1 VWGGEALLDNTLELA
16 ENKLLLL
23 YVLYEIKLPVSNNQL
38 TQIILENN
46 FINYFTLQQYITEL
60 NSSKFIEYTD
70 KDGKQRL
77 VITEKGV
84 KVLSMFKNRIS
95 VSKIDSIDE
104 YLLNHLPG
112 IKKEIT
118 VNADY
123 TIVKNNNFIVNMTV
137 VENDLLIMDLKINV
151 PSKKHA
157 EDLCKKW
164 KENSSHIYDNIMK
177 SLFDS

>member
-1 VWGGEALLDNTLELA
+1 MLENTLELA

-60 NSSKFIEYTD
+60 YSSKFVNYTD

-77 VITEKGV
+77 LITEKGI

-95 VSKIDSIDE
+95 ASKLASIDE
-104 YLLNHLPG
+104 YLSSHLPN
-112 IKKEIT
+112 IKKEST
-118 VNADY
+118 VTSDY
-123 TIVKNNNFIVNMTV
+123 TIIKNNNYIVNMTV
-137 VENDLLIMDLKINV
+137 EENDLLIMDLKINV

-157 EDLCKKW
+157 EELCKKW
-164 KENSSHIYDNIMK
+164 KDNSSQIYDSIMK
-177 SLFDS
+177 NLFDN

>member
-1 VWGGEALLDNTLELA
+1 LLENTLELA

-23 YVLYEIKLPVSNNQL
+23 YVLNQIKLPVSNNQI

-60 NSSKFIEYTD
+60 NSSNFIEYTS
-70 KDGKQRL
+70 KDGKQRIT
-77 VITEKGV
+77 ITEMGT

-95 VSKIDSIDE
+95 SSKIASIDD
-104 YLLNHLPG
+104 YLLSHLPS
-112 IKKEIT
+112 IKKELT
-118 VNADY
+118 VTADY
-123 TIVKNNNFIVNMTV
+123 TIVKNHNYIVSMKV
-137 VENDLLIMDLKINV
+137 VENDLVIMDLTINV

-164 KENSSHIYDNIMK
+164 KENSSEIYNKIMN
-177 SLFDS
+177 SLFTA